1 MLSKMDDYPL
11 HQISEPIRFTQN
23 SDRNFYDRYYFNLIN
38 PEQELFIVFGLGQYP
53 NLATQDAFLLV
64 RYKNEH
70 HVLRAS
76 RELGDRS
83 DISVGP
89 MRIEVLEGLKKLRV
103 VVEDNELGIT
113 LDAVF
118 DGVHEPHL
126 EPRHLIRK
134 HGRVLFDTMRYAQLG
149 RWSGH
154 CKIKDEHI
162 NITPDKWIGNRD
174 RSWGVRPVG
183 EAEPQGIHE
192 GTPSMEGMW
201 NYFPVMFED
210 FIVIYI
216 LNETND
222 GQRTTEEA
230 MRIWH
235 DPEREPEWLGTPR
248 HEHEFSQAQAYKCH
262 LKTAKVLFGDR
273 FELTG
278 QPLLQT
284 YLTAGTGYGLE
295 PDWRHGMYQGE
306 IKVQSLSWDM
316 EADQDKMWGVVES
329 PATFTLTETL
339 SESPDNDSNSTTQ
352 RYHGIG
358 MLEFAFFSGHKKYT
372 G

>member
-11 HQISEPIRFTQN
+11 HQIADVMRFTQN

-38 PEQELFIVFGLGQYP
+38 PEEELFIVFGLGQYP
-53 NLATQDAFLLV
+53 NLGTQDAFLLV
-64 RYKNEH
+64 RHKDKH

-89 MRIEVLEGLKKLRV
+89 LRVEVIEGLKTLRI
-103 VVEDNELGIT
+103 VVEDNDSGIT
-113 LDAVF
+113 LDATF
-118 DGVHEPHL
+118 EGCHKPHL
-126 EPRHLIRK
+126 EPRHFIRK

-149 RWSGH
+149 RWSGEVD
-154 CKIKDEHI
+154 IKGSKYTLSE
-162 NITPDKWIGNRD
+162 DKWLGNRD

-183 EAEPQGIHE
+183 EEEPKGIHA

-201 NYFPVMFED
+201 NYFPVLFAD
-210 FIVIYI
+210 FTLLYI
-216 LNETND
+216 LNETDN

-235 DPEREPEWLGTPR
+235 DPSKEPEWLGSPE
-248 HEHEFSQAQAYKCH
+248 HNHEFAEAMPFKCCIN
-262 LKTAKVLFGDR
+262 KAKVTFPEAQEGPLV
-273 FELTG
+273 LTG
-278 QPLLQT
+278 TPLLQT

-295 PDWRHGMYQGE
+295 PDWRHGMYQGD
-306 IKVQSLSWDM
+306 IKIQHLTMDM
-316 EADQDKMWGVVES
+316 TEDQDKMWGVVET
-329 PATFTLTETL
+329 PATFTLKG
-339 SESPDNDSNSTTQ
+339 ESVEYQ
-352 RYHGIG
+352 GIG

-372 G
+372 EG